1 MTNEE
6 KQAAIQRYI
15 AAYNSFD
22 VDGMLALVDP
32 DIVFKNISGSEVTAE
47 AEGIEQFR
55 ALASKSRQVFSSRHQ
70 RATNF
75 RFDADSTTVEVAFEA
90 VLAVDLP
97 NGKKAGEKIRLD
109 GRTDFEFKDGKLS
122 RITDFS

>member
-1 MTNEE
+1 MTNDE
-6 KQAAIQRYI
+6 KQVAIQRYI

-22 VDGMLALVDP
+22 VDGMVNLVDP
-32 DIVFKNISGSEVTAE
+32 DIVFKNISGSEVTVE
-47 AEGIEQFR
+47 TEGIEEFR
-55 ALASKSRQVFSSRHQ
+55 ALASKSKQVFSSRHQ
-70 RATNF
+70 RATSF

>member
-6 KQAAIQRYI
+6 KQAAIEKYI

-22 VDGMLALVDP
+22 VEGMVAMVDP
-32 DIVFKNISGSEVTAE
+32 DIVFRNISGSEVTAE

-55 ALASKSRQVFSSRHQ
+55 ALASESQQLFSSRHQ
-70 RATNF
+70 RPTNF
-75 RFDADSTTVEVAFEA
+75 RFDPDSTTVEVSFEA
-90 VLAVDLP
+90 VLAIDLP

-109 GRTDFEFKDGKLS
+109 GRTDFEFKDGRFS